1 MTSSAAGRPPLPD
14 QQEGLP
20 PDGRRDEDLLVSN
33 SRTGKEDFP
42 LNVFVTG
49 ASGLIGGTVAA
60 RLIESGHAVT
70 GLIRDESKAG
80 ALTRLG
86 IEPVVGTL
94 DDAEL
99 LARLARRADAVV
111 NAADSDHRGAVE
123 TLIAALAGSGKPL
136 LHTSG
141 SGFVATGTTGERTED
156 VFGEDVLDG
165 WEPDHPIRAARV
177 AIDQLV
183 LAAAEQDVR
192 SAVLC
197 NSLVY
202 GRGRV
207 PGRQSVLID
216 ALIRQ
221 AHSDGVVRHVG
232 AGRNIWSN
240 VHVDDLADL
249 YTLALEKSPPGTF
262 YFVESGEESFGAMAS
277 ALAHTLGMPAPQ
289 PWDPDSPGNLWDPQ
303 FAVHALGSNSRV
315 RATRARDL
323 LGWSPRHHSIIE
335 WINGADLR
343 DTAS

>member
-1 MTSSAAGRPPLPD
+1 M
-14 QQEGLP
+14 
-20 PDGRRDEDLLVSN
+20 N
-33 SRTGKEDFP
+33 I
-42 LNVFVTG
+42 FVTG

-70 GLIRDESKAG
+70 GLIRDESRAG
-80 ALTRLG
+80 ALSGLG

-94 DDAEL
+94 DDAES

-123 TLIAALAGSGKPL
+123 TLVTALAGSGKPL

-141 SGFVATGTTGERTED
+141 SGFVATGTTGERSED
-156 VFGEDVLDG
+156 VFGEDAVAG
-165 WEPDHPIRAARV
+165 WVPDHPVRAARV
-177 AIDQLV
+177 AIDRLV

-192 SAVLC
+192 SVVLC

-202 GRGRV
+202 GQGRV

-249 YTLALEKSPPGTF
+249 YALALEKSPAGTF

-277 ALAHTLGMPAPQ
+277 ALAGALGMPAPR
-289 PWDPDSPGNLWDPQ
+289 PWDPSSPGNLWDPG
-303 FAVHALGSNSRV
+303 FAAHALGSNSRV
-315 RATRARDL
+315 RGARARDL
-323 LGWSPRHHSIIE
+323 LGWSPRHHSVVE
-335 WINGADLR
+335 WIAGAGLR
-343 DTAS
+343 AAAP

>member
-1 MTSSAAGRPPLPD
+1 M
-14 QQEGLP
+14 
-20 PDGRRDEDLLVSN
+20 
-33 SRTGKEDFP
+33 
-42 LNVFVTG
+42 NVFVTG

-80 ALTRLG
+80 A
-86 IEPVVGTL
+86 
-94 DDAEL
+94 
-99 LARLARRADAVV
+99 
-111 NAADSDHRGAVE
+111 
-123 TLIAALAGSGKPL
+123 
-136 LHTSG
+136 
-141 SGFVATGTTGERTED
+141 TGTTGERSED
-156 VFGEDVLDG
+156 VFGEDVLNA

-177 AIDQLV
+177 AIDRLV

-197 NSLVY
+197 NGLVY
-202 GRGRV
+202 GGSRV

-277 ALAHTLGMPAPQ
+277 ALARTLGMPTPQ
-289 PWDPDSPGNLWDPQ
+289 PWDPDSLSNLWDPQ

-323 LGWSPRHHSIIE
+323 LGWSPDTTPSSS
-335 WINGADLR
+335 GSPVPTC
-343 DTAS
+343 DTAA